1 MEDKKINWYLVDII
15 AKYHTAPLQTISYLI
30 AYGTEIIG
38 IISALLFVGYYI
50 KNDGTQD
57 GFHRYIPYISY
68 TEGLLYTRLEIF
80 FYIVFIAMYYLFE
93 IK

>member
-38 IISALLFVGYYI
+38 IILKKMEHKMDSTGIFHTSVIQRDYFILYWKFFFLYRFYCYVLLI
-50 KNDGTQD
+50 
-57 GFHRYIPYISY
+57 
-68 TEGLLYTRLEIF
+68 
-80 FYIVFIAMYYLFE
+80 
-93 IK
+93 